1 MFNSLTKRI
10 TGTLKRLTGHGKLT
24 KKQITAAMDDIEFAL
39 LDADV
44 GLAVTRKIR
53 ENIEQKALG
62 QQVLDAI
69 NPGDLVVRIVHDE
82 IVRILGGHQGQAP
95 LNFHATPP
103 QIFMLVGLQGAG
115 KTTTVAKLARHI
127 QQVHKKRVLVV
138 STDTVRP
145 AAMEQL
151 AILAKQPEVDAA
163 CFPASPTD
171 APIAIAQAA
180 IAHAKQRLFDVVII
194 DTAGRREIDAVM
206 MAELA
211 ALHKAVKPIETLFV
225 ADGMLGQ
232 TATQTVKAFNDEL
245 AITGVILTKMDGDSR
260 GGAALSILD
269 VTQRPVKFMGVG
281 EKVDGLDDFDPN
293 RIAGQILGMGD
304 VVALVKQVEA
314 TVDKEKAAK
323 VAKKITKG
331 QLDLQDFYDQLEQMR
346 NMGGI
351 EALLKKLPGGIE
363 LPPEAAAAVDNKKI
377 ARMQAIIGS
386 MTQTERKE
394 PERIAS
400 SGSRK
405 RRVAK
410 GSGTSLPEVN
420 QVLKQFKQ
428 MQKMGKKFANMGAMN
443 KMMGKLKGGFGGFPP
458 GAE

>member
-1 MFNSLTKRI
+1 
-10 TGTLKRLTGHGKLT
+10 
-24 KKQITAAMDDIEFAL
+24 
-39 LDADV
+39 
-44 GLAVTRKIR
+44 
-53 ENIEQKALG
+53 
-62 QQVLDAI
+62 
-69 NPGDLVVRIVHDE
+69 
-82 IVRILGGHQGQAP
+82 
-95 LNFHATPP
+95 
-103 QIFMLVGLQGAG
+103 
-115 KTTTVAKLARHI
+115 
-127 QQVHKKRVLVV
+127 
-138 STDTVRP
+138 
-145 AAMEQL
+145 
-151 AILAKQPEVDAA
+151 
-163 CFPASPTD
+163 
-171 APIAIAQAA
+171 
-180 IAHAKQRLFDVVII
+180 VVII